1 MTLPKGRK
9 GWSAL
14 CRCWCVRRYLGLE
27 NGYALMFG
35 GSKQAVGQIE
45 PAIRVLAQGP
55 LATLRSGV

>member
-1 MTLPKGRK
+1 MHYVDAGVS
-9 GWSAL
+9 GGIW
-14 CRCWCVRRYLGLE
+14 GLE